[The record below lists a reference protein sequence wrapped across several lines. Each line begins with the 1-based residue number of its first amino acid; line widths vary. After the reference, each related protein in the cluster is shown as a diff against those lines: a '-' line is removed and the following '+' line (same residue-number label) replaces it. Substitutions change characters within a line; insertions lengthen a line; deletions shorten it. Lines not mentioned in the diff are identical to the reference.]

1 MRQSTLVFVFND
13 KKQILLAMKKR
24 GFGEGKWNGAG
35 GKVEVGETMIEAASR
50 ELQEETGIIITPEKM
65 EARGVLHFHF
75 DKKPECNKDVN
86 IFVSHGYT
94 GDFQETEE
102 MKPEWFDIDKIPFDT
117 MWEDDIY
124 WLNRVIDGESVEF
137 EFYFDAEGYIEE
149 YVEVYG
155 G

>member
-35 GKVEVGETMIEAASR
+35 GKVEVGETIPQAASR
-50 ELQEETGIIITPEKM
+50 ELQEETAIIISPEKM
-65 EARGVLHFHF
+65 EVRGVLHFHF
-75 DKKPECNKDVN
+75 DKKPEWNQDVN
-86 IFVSHGYT
+86 IFVSYGYI

-102 MKPEWFDIDKIPFDT
+102 MQPAWFDIDKIPFDT
-117 MWEDDIY
+117 MGEDNSY
-124 WLNRVIDGESVEF
+124 WLPRVIDGENVEF
-137 EFYFDAEGYIEE
+137 EFYFDADGYIEE

>member
-1 MRQSTLVFVFND
+1 MRQSTLVFVFNPQN
-13 KKQILLAMKKR
+13 QILLAMKKR

-35 GKVEVGETMIEAASR
+35 GKVEAGETIVQAANR
-50 ELQEETGIIITPEKM
+50 ELAEETGISIAPEKL

-75 DKKPECNKDVN
+75 SGKPEWDQDVS

-94 GDFQETEE
+94 GSFEETEE
-102 MKPEWFDIDKIPFDT
+102 MKPEWFDTDTIPFDD

-124 WLNRVIDGESVEF
+124 WLPRVIDGESVEF
-137 EFYFDAEGYIEE
+137 EFYFGEDGLIEE
-149 YVEVYG
+149 FAEVYG

>member
-24 GFGEGKWNGAG
+24 GFSEGKWNGAG
-35 GKVEVGETMIEAASR
+35 GKVKVGETIIEAASR
-50 ELQEETGIIITPEKM
+50 ELQEETGIEIAPENM
-65 EARGVLHFHF
+65 EARGILHFHF
-75 DKKPECNKDVN
+75 DKKPEWNQDVN

-102 MKPEWFDIDKIPFDT
+102 MRPAWFDIDKIPFDT
-117 MWEDDIY
+117 MWEDDLY
-124 WLNRVIDGESVEF
+124 WLPRVINGESVEF